1 MGKRRYTET
10 VIVKEKHFRK
20 GGGSMSYSTVEKQ
33 IHSVPEEYMDEVA
46 DFLDYL
52 MYKIK
57 RKEDKQHTS
66 SFFGSITRPI
76 DGLSVQRSTRD
87 EWD

>member
-1 MGKRRYTET
+1 
-10 VIVKEKHFRK
+10 
-20 GGGSMSYSTVEKQ
+20 MSYSTVEKQ

-57 RKEDKQHTS
+57 RKEDNKGRIRKSPLGH
-66 SFFGSITRPI
+66 G
-76 DGLSVQRSTRD
+76 
-87 EWD
+87 

>member
-1 MGKRRYTET
+1 
-10 VIVKEKHFRK
+10 
-20 GGGSMSYSTVEKQ
+20 
-33 IHSVPEEYMDEVA
+33 MDEVA

-76 DGLSVQRSTRD
+76 DGLSVQRSMRD

>member
-1 MGKRRYTET
+1 
-10 VIVKEKHFRK
+10 
-20 GGGSMSYSTVEKQ
+20 MSYSNVEKQ

-66 SFFGSITRPI
+66 SFFWKHYQTDRWVKCSKEHERLI
-76 DGLSVQRSTRD
+76 DKLLQNASL
-87 EWD
+87 